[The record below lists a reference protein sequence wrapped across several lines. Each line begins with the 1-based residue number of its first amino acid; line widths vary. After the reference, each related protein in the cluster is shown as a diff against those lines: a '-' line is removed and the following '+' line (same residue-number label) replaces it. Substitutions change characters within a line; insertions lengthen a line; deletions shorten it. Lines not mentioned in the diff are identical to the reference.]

1 MLQRF
6 RSVARHPLG
15 RGFTRRSMA
24 AVCAVASAGLL
35 LLNWVS
41 WHVTAFS
48 FFEDGEC
55 RTADV
60 EEFPAFLQMGL
71 NLQSLA
77 PPGELREPPNFA
89 CPGIFPSCHGLPQ
102 ICENASPNK
111 FRLGLA
117 VAGGPSDP
125 DNLVLDLTNAL
136 KAGAVQ
142 ILVMALFKQGAYTDD
157 AGLVAE
163 RAVPLEDT
171 SSTLL
176 ELRLSGDHRSIN
188 VYKPV
193 MDLRTSDPQ
202 STYSLRTGIGNGAQ
216 ASLPRLYCIEGG
228 HDRIIVDMSLLLQA
242 GFFVVNTNHL
252 GYTKTVIDAKEFP
265 TNLDI
270 AVEYGPVPLLR
281 VGYTLVLLP
290 QAPMQPRQ
298 NDDRLLY
305 FDTQYRD
312 KGSHHKQAGHGSI
325 MIHSC
330 AGNPH

>member
-1 MLQRF
+1 
-6 RSVARHPLG
+6 
-15 RGFTRRSMA
+15 MA

-176 ELRLSGDHRSIN
+176 ELRLSGDHRSVN